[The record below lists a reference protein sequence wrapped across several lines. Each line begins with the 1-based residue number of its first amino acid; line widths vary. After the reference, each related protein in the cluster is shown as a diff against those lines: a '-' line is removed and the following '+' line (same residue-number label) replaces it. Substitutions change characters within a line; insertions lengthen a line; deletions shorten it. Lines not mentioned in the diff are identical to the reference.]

1 MYTRD
6 TISAIA
12 TGPAAGGIA
21 IVRVSGPEAGV
32 IAARVFQG
40 FPSDAAESHRM
51 YPGRIVDAESGVID
65 HGLAVVM
72 KAPRSYTGEDVLELH
87 CHGGVLVA
95 RAVLAAT
102 LAAGAR
108 AAERGEFTLRAFLN
122 GKLDLAQA
130 ESVADLI
137 AARSPAA
144 MRVAASQLEGS
155 LSRAVEELRDELIGI
170 AARLEVALDFSEE
183 DVGELDRGALA
194 RSAVAARSRAQR
206 LASSYERGR
215 VLREG
220 LRVAIVGKPNVG
232 KSSLLN
238 RLLGSER
245 AIVTPV
251 PGTTRDVIEE
261 GLVLNGLPIVLV
273 DTAGIRSAPGGI
285 EEIGIERS
293 RREIEGADLLL
304 VVLDAS
310 RPFQD
315 EDAAVLAATRQKKRI
330 LLINKIDLERS
341 LDMDGAGDGSTSINV
356 SAKTGAGMGALEAS
370 IAADFGMDPKST
382 PEVTVIRE
390 RHRGAL
396 AAAAS
401 SLAAAIESLES
412 GSAPDLVSVDI
423 MRALSHLG
431 EVGGRSSSEDVLD
444 RIFRDFCIGK

>member
-1 MYTRD
+1 MYRRD

-21 IVRVSGPEAGV
+21 IVRVSGPEAGA
-32 IAARVFQG
+32 IAAHVFRG
-40 FPSDAAESHRM
+40 FPIDAAESHRL
-51 YPGRIVDAESGVID
+51 YPGRIVDAEGGVID

-72 KAPRSYTGEDVLELH
+72 RAPRSYTGEDVLELH

-95 RAVLAAT
+95 RAVLFAT

-144 MRVAASQLEGS
+144 MRAAASQLEGS

-183 DVGELDRGALA
+183 DVGELDREALA
-194 RSAVAARSRAQR
+194 HGAEAARSRAQR

-261 GLVLNGLPIVLV
+261 GLVLSGVPIVLV
-273 DTAGIRSAPGGI
+273 DTAGIRAASGGI
-285 EEIGIERS
+285 EKIGIERS
-293 RREIEGADLLL
+293 QREIEAADLLL

-310 RPFQD
+310 RPF
-315 EDAAVLAATRQKKRI
+315 EEADASVLAATRQNKRI
-330 LLINKIDLERS
+330 IVINKIDLRRS
-341 LDMDGAGDGSTSINV
+341 LDIAGAGDGSTSIHV
-356 SAKTGAGMGALEAS
+356 SAKTGIGMEALEVS
-370 IAADFGMDPKST
+370 IAADFGIDPALA
-382 PEVTVIRE
+382 PEVTVMRE
-390 RHRGAL
+390 RHRSAL
-396 AAAAS
+396 DCAAS
-401 SLAAAIESLES
+401 SLASAIDSLES
-412 GSAPDLVSVDI
+412 GAAPDLVSVDI

-431 EVGGRSSSEDVLD
+431 EVGGESSSEDVLD